1 MTGTDRHEHSSTA
14 FPFSAIVGMDG
25 LGLALCLAAVGE
37 HIGGV
42 LVRGEKG
49 TAKTTMV
56 RGLAG
61 SLGDIAVVPGCRFAC
76 DPGSPDPRCPDAE
89 RHGEGASRRPVPLV
103 ELPVGASEDRVAGSL
118 HLDSLLSS
126 GRVSFEPGLL
136 AAANRGVLYVDEV
149 NLLPDHLVDG
159 LLDAAATGRARVERE
174 GVSVEHAARFVLVGT
189 MNPEEGD
196 LRPQLLDRF
205 GLVADVAA
213 SRDPATRVE
222 VISRRL
228 DYERDPAGF
237 VARFAAAERELAG
250 RISAARAA
258 VGAVE
263 ASRESWGK
271 IARICAAFDVDGMRG
286 DLVTART
293 AAAHAAWAGRSAV
306 IDEDIRVA
314 ARLALPHRRRRNPFD
329 TPQSAAA
336 ELEEILRQV
345 LGDEPPPE
353 PDDEPT
359 PPDAPEPDDGSDST
373 GPSDPSPSNE
383 TPGAPDSAEPQAN
396 SGPESQSPPPRSAG
410 DEQTEAPTP
419 PEAPPARRAPDQGA
433 QRASDPFATQLLRL
447 DRVGQGV
454 AGRRSR
460 AVTTVGRHV
469 RAVEPGDPRGRG
481 VAVTDTIRAAVPAQ
495 HDRGRGAGEALRL
508 KGIDLRRSLRDG
520 KEGNL
525 VVFCVD
531 ASGSMG
537 ARKRMT
543 QVKTAVLSLL
553 VDAYQRRD
561 KVAVVTFARDHGQ
574 ILLPAT
580 ASVELARARLDAAAT
595 GGRTPLAEGL
605 TVAGDLVR
613 RERAKDPMRRP
624 LLVVLTDGRATHGPD
639 AIPRSRAAAARIA
652 GMGVTSV
659 VLDCE
664 SPRGVRLHLARDLA
678 AVLGARLLP
687 LADIDLAA
695 TARPAPRAPGAA

>member
-1 MTGTDRHEHSSTA
+1 MSSSVR

-25 LGLALCLAAVGE
+25 LGLALCLSAVGE

-61 SLGDIAVVPGCRFAC
+61 SLGDIDVVPGCRFAC
-76 DPGSPDPRCPDAE
+76 APSSPDPACPDRE
-89 RHGEGASRRPVPLV
+89 RHGEGVEARPVPLV

-136 AAANRGVLYVDEV
+136 AAAHRGVLYVDEV

-213 SRDPATRVE
+213 SRDPDTRVE

-228 DYERDPAGF
+228 EFERDPAGF
-237 VARFAAAERELAG
+237 VARFATAEKELAD
-250 RISAARAA
+250 RITAARAA
-258 VGAVE
+258 AAAVE

-293 AAAHAAWAGRSAV
+293 AAAHAAWQGHGAV
-306 IDEDIRVA
+306 GDEDIRVA

-336 ELEEILRQV
+336 ELEEILRRI

-353 PDDEPT
+353 PDDERAPEDQ
-359 PPDAPEPDDGSDST
+359 PNAPEPDDGSDAT
-373 GPSDPSPSNE
+373 EPSDPPSADSHEQQSDSETGPEGPRSRQPEPPAPGESE
-383 TPGAPDSAEPQAN
+383 TPE
-396 SGPESQSPPPRSAG
+396 
-410 DEQTEAPTP
+410 
-419 PEAPPARRAPDQGA
+419 PPADAAPAARAPDQGA
-433 QRASDPFATQLLRL
+433 QRASDPFATRLLRL

-469 RAVEPGDPRGRG
+469 RAVEPADPRGRG

-495 HDRGRGAGEALRL
+495 ADRGRREGEALQLR
-508 KGIDLRRSLRDG
+508 GIDLRRSLREG

-537 ARKRMT
+537 ARKRIT

-561 KVAVVTFARDHGQ
+561 KVAVVTFSRDRGQ

-580 ASVELARARLDAAAT
+580 GSVELARARLDAAAT

-605 TVAGDLVR
+605 TVAGDLLR

-639 AIPRSRAAAARIA
+639 ALARSRSAAARIA

-687 LADIDLAA
+687 LAEIDLAA
-695 TARPAPRAPGAA
+695 TATRHPGAA

>member
-1 MTGTDRHEHSSTA
+1 MSTA

-89 RHGEGASRRPVPLV
+89 RHGEGVSRRPVPLV

-237 VARFAAAERELAG
+237 VARFASAEAQLAS
-250 RISAARAA
+250 RITAARAA
-258 VGAVE
+258 VADVE

-271 IARICAAFDVDGMRG
+271 IARVCAAFDVDGMRG

-293 AAAHAAWAGRSAV
+293 AAAHAAWVGRPAV
-306 IDEDIRVA
+306 TDDDIRVA

-353 PDDEPT
+353 PDEQPAEPDN
-359 PPDAPEPDDGSDST
+359 PQPDDGSDST
-373 GPSDPSPSNE
+373 QPSDPPPSNK
-383 TPGAPDSAEPQAN
+383 TPESAEPPSN
-396 SGPESQSPPPRSAG
+396 SESNPEREQPEPPPAPPSGSDDKA
-410 DEQTEAPTP
+410 DAPTP
-419 PEAPPARRAPDQGA
+419 PDAPPAGGARDQGA
-433 QRASDPFATQLLRL
+433 QRASDPFATKLLRL

-508 KGIDLRRSLRDG
+508 RGIDLRRSLREG

-605 TVAGDLVR
+605 TVAADLVR

-624 LLVVLTDGRATHGPD
+624 MLVVLTDGRATHGPD
-639 AIPRSRAAAARIA
+639 AIARSRAAAARIA

-687 LADIDLAA
+687 LEDIDLAA
-695 TARPAPRAPGAA
+695 TARPATGAA

>member
-1 MTGTDRHEHSSTA
+1 MTTSGSVR

-37 HIGGV
+37 HVGGV

-61 SLGDIAVVPGCRFAC
+61 SLGDIDVIPGCRFAC
-76 DPGSPDPRCPDAE
+76 APGAPDPRCPDVE
-89 RHGEGASRRPVPLV
+89 RHEAGKSLRPVPLV

-213 SRDPATRVE
+213 SRDPETRVE

-228 DYERDPAGF
+228 DFERDAAGF
-237 VARFAAAERELAG
+237 VARFATAEQELAD
-250 RISAARAA
+250 RITAARAA

-293 AAAHAAWAGRSAV
+293 AAAHAAWQGHGAV
-306 IDEDIRVA
+306 TDEDIRVA

-353 PDDEPT
+353 PEDEPV

-373 GPSDPSPSNE
+373 EPSDPPPSDSPEQQSDSE
-383 TPGAPDSAEPQAN
+383 T
-396 SGPESQSPPPRSAG
+396 
-410 DEQTEAPTP
+410 T
-419 PEAPPARRAPDQGA
+419 PEAPQSQQPEPPAPSESETPEPPADAPTAGRAPDQGQ
-433 QRASDPFATQLLRL
+433 QRASDPFAAKLLRL

-469 RAVEPGDPRGRG
+469 RAVEPADPRGRG

-495 HDRGRGAGEALRL
+495 PDRGRREGEALQLR
-508 KGIDLRRSLRDG
+508 GIDLRRSLREG

-561 KVAVVTFARDHGQ
+561 KVAVVTFSRDRGQ

-580 ASVELARARLDAAAT
+580 GSVELARARLDAAAT

-605 TVAGDLVR
+605 TVAGDLLR

-639 AIPRSRAAAARIA
+639 ALGRSRSAAARIA
-652 GMGVTSV
+652 GMGVSSV

-678 AVLGARLLP
+678 AILGATLLP
-687 LADIDLAA
+687 LEEIDLASTA
-695 TARPAPRAPGAA
+695 TPHPGAA